1 MLAKAASYIPYS
13 IVLLDSQGCA
23 VSSVS
28 TEEQA
33 PQIGRLA
40 ADNRKQFRV
49 RAWPARKRL
58 TPGAHQVAH
67 GLVHRTVF
75 GSRGGNTF
83 RIYLQDNPWII
94 FASIII
100 ICISKLR
107 F

>member
-49 RAWPARKRL
+49 RATALGKRSW
-58 TPGAHQVAH
+58 PGADQVAH
-67 GLVHRTVF
+67 GLIDGAIFF
-75 GSRGGNTF
+75 GSGH
-83 RIYLQDNPWII
+83 LLC
-94 FASIII
+94 SIEIE
-100 ICISKLR
+100 SPLTPA
-107 F
+107 

>member
-49 RAWPARKRL
+49 RATRRGNAL
-58 TPGAHQVAH
+58 
-67 GLVHRTVF
+67 LVMKKVNIIKITWGVPKKKLKNI
-75 GSRGGNTF
+75 GG
-83 RIYLQDNPWII
+83 ILWQ
-94 FASIII
+94 
-100 ICISKLR
+100 
-107 F
+107 